1 MSEKVYG
8 ICGTNKCRKEVVA
21 KGEVYTK
28 EETYSKDE
36 IIPKENLVVLTNTTK
51 IAGIDSKVITFNDI
65 NLSDYAILKV
75 EQKVSGD
82 ICYTDY
88 LYNDN
93 AKQYGIFPYAHIKL
107 GTNGNPYIL
116 LGLADPEQIFQPETY
131 KDHYINIDYRIVLL
145 KIEGLKIKEVV

>member
-28 EETYSKDE
+28 EETYSKGE
-36 IIPKENLVVLTNTTK
+36 IIPKENLVVLTGTTK
-51 IAGIDSKVITFNDI
+51 ISGIGSRVITFNNI
-65 NLSDYAILKV
+65 NLSNYAILKV

-88 LYNDN
+88 LYNEN
-93 AKQYGIFPYAHIKL
+93 AKQSGSFPYAHVEL

-116 LGLADPEQIFQPETY
+116 LCLADPEQILHPETY
-131 KDHYINIDYRIVLL
+131 KNHYINIDYRIVLL
-145 KIEGLKIKEVV
+145 KIEGLNIERV